1 MRQNNSF
8 FVEQGKLKDSRLLF
22 LSRYDY
28 EKVRRQLSADSL
40 LYPVFLKRDFY
51 EVALPRKNEQIHITP
66 QNAEFLY
73 RILTRYENRKVEYD
87 NGKIYENGK
96 ELTSCRLT
104 QSYYWVIGDN
114 RAGMSDSRSFGV
126 LPHSHLIGKG
136 VCIGYSRNPE
146 RPFWQSLRTDR
157 FFKPNYEYSI
167 SIDRLFRS
175 GILLRIIPPIRSDSH
190 RTVVQ
195 LYETNLSEPLPHSR
209 SERTI
214 GTVCPYRQT
223 RYD

>member
-1 MRQNNSF
+1 
-8 FVEQGKLKDSRLLF
+8 
-22 LSRYDY
+22 
-28 EKVRRQLSADSL
+28 
-40 LYPVFLKRDFY
+40 
-51 EVALPRKNEQIHITP
+51 
-66 QNAEFLY
+66 
-73 RILTRYENRKVEYD
+73 
-87 NGKIYENGK
+87 
-96 ELTSCRLT
+96 
-104 QSYYWVIGDN
+104 
-114 RAGMSDSRSFGV
+114 MSDSRSFGV

-146 RPFWQSLRTDR
+146 KPFGNRYAPIVSS
-157 FFKPNYEYSI
+157 KPNYEYSI

-214 GTVCPYRQT
+214 GTVRPYRQT
-223 RYD
+223 RHD